1 MKSWK
6 AFHCWKC
13 GNRQGCTLL
22 SLLFNIGLEVLA
34 RKIRQGKE
42 IKGIQIGEE
51 EVNLSLLEDDVI
63 LHVENL
69 KMHKKNPVRTNEFRT
84 NEWIQKSVRI
94 QNQHSNFCIS
104 ILIVSEQ
111 SHFQ

>member
-1 MKSWK
+1 MYDKFIANTNFNGEKLKMIQLRS
-6 AFHCWKC
+6 
-13 GNRQGCTLL
+13 GTGQGCPHL
-22 SLLFNIGLEVLA
+22 SLLFNIGLEVLV

-84 NEWIQKSVRI
+84 NE
-94 QNQHSNFCIS
+94 
-104 ILIVSEQ
+104 
-111 SHFQ
+111 